1 MYYKEKTGT
10 GRLVKRLLQGSSKVN
25 RTSDELHGEGT
36 ELHLNSKDY
45 SFPKSLFISTQMG
58 EN

>member
-10 GRLVKRLLQGSSKVN
+10 GRLVRRLLQGSSKAS

-36 ELHLNSKDY
+36 ELHLNSKNY
-45 SFPKSLFISTQMG
+45 SFPMFLFISAKMG

>member
-10 GRLVKRLLQGSSKVN
+10 GRLVKRLLQGSSKAN
-25 RTSDELHGEGT
+25 RTSDELHGERT

-45 SFPKSLFISTQMG
+45 SFPMSLFILTQMG